1 MNAYSGGR
9 RNLKRTDVLI
19 VGFIG
24 CLALTSL
31 LAVSALLTLMAN
43 PAVSLGVTYLLG
55 IIVLLAMGCAG
66 FAAFTIYPMVRRFS
80 EEKVEYAA
88 KSETFRN
95 AALTD
100 SLTGLQNRRYFDDTL
115 NEYMREFAAIG
126 KPIGIIIVDLDFFKR
141 INDTYGHDNG
151 DLVLRA
157 VSICLQQQVRGHD
170 ILARL
175 GGEEFAIVFPNVDEF
190 SLAQLAERV
199 RSAIEQIHLVLD
211 GERVAISAS
220 IGGALWD
227 RMENMSSLVKRADK
241 HLYAAKNNGRNQVV
255 MSENANFRTGPRRQR
270 ASA

>member
-1 MNAYSGGR
+1 M
-9 RNLKRTDVLI
+9 KRSDMLI

-24 CLALTSL
+24 CLVLTSV
-31 LAVSALLTLMAN
+31 LALIALFFVMSN
-43 PAVSLGVTYLLG
+43 SAVSLGVTYLVSLIAMLG
-55 IIVLLAMGCAG
+55 MGCAA
-66 FAAFTIYPMVRRFS
+66 FATFTIFPMVRRFS

-88 KSETFRN
+88 KSETYRN

-115 NEYMREFAAIG
+115 KEYMREFSAIG
-126 KPIGIIIVDLDFFKR
+126 KPIGVVIIDLDFFKR

-199 RSAIEQIHLVLD
+199 RAAIEQIHLVLD

-227 RMENMSSLVKRADK
+227 RMENMSSLMKRADT
-241 HLYAAKNNGRNQVV
+241 HLYAAKHNGRNQVV
-255 MSENANFRTGPRRQR
+255 MSENSNFRASAPRRQQ

>member
-1 MNAYSGGR
+1 
-9 RNLKRTDVLI
+9 
-19 VGFIG
+19 
-24 CLALTSL
+24 
-31 LAVSALLTLMAN
+31 
-43 PAVSLGVTYLLG
+43 
-55 IIVLLAMGCAG
+55 
-66 FAAFTIYPMVRRFS
+66 PMVRKFS
-80 EEKVEYAA
+80 EETVIYAA
-88 KSETFRN
+88 KSETYRN

-126 KPIGIIIVDLDFFKR
+126 KPIGVVIIDLDFFKR

-157 VSICLQQQVRGHD
+157 VSICLQQQVRAHD

-199 RSAIEQIHLVLD
+199 RAAIQQIHLVLD
-211 GERVAISAS
+211 GERVNVTAS

-227 RMENMSSLVKRADK
+227 RSETMSGLMKRADK

-255 MSENANFRTGPRRQR
+255 MSEGTDLRGVATRGQR
-270 ASA
+270 FAASGAG